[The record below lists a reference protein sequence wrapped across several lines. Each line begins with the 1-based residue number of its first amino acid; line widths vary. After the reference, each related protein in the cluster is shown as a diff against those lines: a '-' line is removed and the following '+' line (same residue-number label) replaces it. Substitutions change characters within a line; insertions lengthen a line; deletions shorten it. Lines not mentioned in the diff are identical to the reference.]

1 MMRRHL
7 RIGPV
12 VLPRRAALLAIAL
25 LFTGALAPPHH
36 GMAAAD
42 APATV
47 RIDRVE
53 VMLPAAA
60 QTAHTTVVQL
70 GYGNNG
76 PAGPAAWRFDNDP
89 IEWPAPDAAC
99 RAATRGHAQART
111 CREYTSLLTL
121 LNAGRS
127 RHPTT
132 APPLFVR
139 S

>member
-1 MMRRHL
+1 MRRHL

-25 LFTGALAPPHH
+25 LFTGALAPPHRSL
-36 GMAAAD
+36 AAAE
-42 APATV
+42 APETA

-60 QTAHTTVVQL
+60 LITLGAGVQL
-70 GYGNNG
+70 ASAANTG
-76 PAGPAAWRFDNDP
+76 PAGPAAWRFDDDP

-99 RAATRGHAQART
+99 RAATRGHAQARS
-111 CREYTSLLTL
+111 CREYSSRLAL

-132 APPLFVR
+132 APPHFVR